1 MNVDNYN
8 RSQRTLAAP
17 FTVGT
22 GGRVEWMRGPGACPG
37 GEATLLPHLHPLSLM
52 NIPKQDRYGP
62 VILSEAKD
70 LTRHTE
76 ILRFAQDDIANLG
89 C

>member
-1 MNVDNYN
+1 
-8 RSQRTLAAP
+8 
-17 FTVGT
+17 
-22 GGRVEWMRGPGACPG
+22 
-37 GEATLLPHLHPLSLM
+37 M

-70 LTRHTE
+70 LTRPTE
-76 ILRFAQDDIANLG
+76 ILRFAQDDSAGFG